1 MDNDDFS
8 RHSRT
13 ELWLYDLSL
22 DPATRIAGALL
33 IIIGSALGAMLGIL
47 LISADPSDILGTID
61 DSSGTSDVDGL
72 VISALLDNSSGGDP
86 VEGVV
91 VQILDMNRLEISRDT
106 TDSGG
111 RFSLDEIARH
121 SSILRIEHPGNITV
135 EILLIPGDY
144 AQISITLTPGSG
156 LYEEDMRGES
166 HLGESVFIGT
176 FIAVITLL
184 VGLAGISGGFAAYSG
199 DHYRRTWWLT
209 FFGLFSRG
217 MIFIGPLLILIGLG
231 MIYLCRDQFTDYN
244 PVAD

>member
-72 VISALLDNSSGGDP
+72 IISALLDNSSGGDP

-121 SSILRIEHPGNITV
+121 SSILRIEHPENITV

-156 LYEEDMRGES
+156 LYEKDMRGES

-184 VGLAGISGGFAAYSG
+184 AGLAGISGGFAAYSG
-199 DHYRRTWWLT
+199 DHYHRTWWLT

>member
-1 MDNDDFS
+1 MDDDDFS

-22 DPATRIAGALL
+22 DPATRVAGALL
-33 IIIGSALGAMLGIL
+33 IIMGSALGAMLGIL
-47 LISADPSDILGTID
+47 LISADPSDVLGTID
-61 DSSGTSDVDGL
+61 NSEGTSDVDGL

-86 VEGVV
+86 IEGVV
-91 VQILDMNRLEISRDT
+91 VKILDMNRLEISQDT

-111 RFSLDEIARH
+111 RFSFDEIARH
-121 SSILRIEHPGNITV
+121 SSIILVEHPGNITV
-135 EILLIPGDY
+135 EILLIPGDH
-144 AQISITLTPGSG
+144 AQIPITLTPGSG
-156 LYEEDMRGES
+156 LIEKDMRGES

-184 VGLAGISGGFAAYSG
+184 AGLAGIAGGFAAYSG
-199 DHYRRTWWLT
+199 DHYRRAWWLT

-217 MIFIGPLLILIGLG
+217 MIFIGPLFILLGLG

-244 PVAD
+244 PVTD

>member
-1 MDNDDFS
+1 
-8 RHSRT
+8 
-13 ELWLYDLSL
+13 
-22 DPATRIAGALL
+22 
-33 IIIGSALGAMLGIL
+33 
-47 LISADPSDILGTID
+47 
-61 DSSGTSDVDGL
+61 
-72 VISALLDNSSGGDP
+72 
-86 VEGVV
+86 
-91 VQILDMNRLEISRDT
+91 
-106 TDSGG
+106 
-111 RFSLDEIARH
+111 
-121 SSILRIEHPGNITV
+121 
-135 EILLIPGDY
+135 
-144 AQISITLTPGSG
+144 
-156 LYEEDMRGES
+156 MRGES